1 MQQRLSPRQATLLGL
16 VVLVAIGLSG
26 GAVWRVGSR
35 QGLFAETFDASVGFA
50 QSHEVSPGTAVRI
63 RGVNAGQVVAV
74 DYPDA
79 DGPDAVVTLRL
90 KLDARFADRL
100 YADATARLHAT
111 GLLSAKVVAIDPGT
125 PAAGPLVGGKL
136 RAAESPDLAA
146 AAAKF
151 GAAADE
157 AEKLLREART
167 GNGSFARL
175 IRDDDFYRELKA
187 LAADSRKQVN
197 NLSRLTEDGRDTMR
211 SVRQGSDALS
221 KMPIVRSY
229 VEETIP
235 LLVRPTCRREAFTYN
250 TADIF
255 EPDSAILTDAGRTHL
270 GAIAG
275 ALSELPNEAS
285 EVVVACYCDPESKT
299 QTSAS
304 ATELTRK
311 QAEVALAYLKTHN
324 VHKLGVIARRTMTA
338 LGMGTNPPPVRE
350 ATPTPPS
357 YLQVLVFTPQ

>member
-1 MQQRLSPRQATLLGL
+1 MHNKLSPPRAAILGL
-16 VVLVAIGLSG
+16 VVIAALALAA

-35 QGLFAETFDASVGFA
+35 QGLFAETFDASVGFTQA
-50 QSHEVSPGTAVRI
+50 NDVAPGTAVRI

-90 KLDARFADRL
+90 KLDARFAGRL

-125 PAAGPLVGGKL
+125 PAAGPLEGGKL
-136 RAAESPDLAA
+136 HAAESPDLAA

-175 IRDDDFYRELKA
+175 VRDDDLYQELKA

-197 NLSRLTEDGRDTMR
+197 NLARFVDDGRDTMR
-211 SVRQGSDALS
+211 SVRSGTDALS

-229 VEETIP
+229 VEETTP
-235 LLVRPTCRREAFTYN
+235 LLVRPTARREAMTYN

-255 EPDSAILTDAGRTHL
+255 EPDTAILTDAGRTHL

-275 ALSELPNEAS
+275 ALSVLPNEAS
-285 EVVVACYCDPESKT
+285 EVVVVAYCDPESKT

-311 QAEVALAYLKTHN
+311 QAEVALEHLKSHG
-324 VHKLGVIARRTMTA
+324 VHKLGWVARRTMTA
-338 LGMGTNPPPVRE
+338 LGMGINPPPVRE
-350 ATPTPPS
+350 SEPTPKS